1 MRNIVILN
9 RFPLE
14 AITYYKWVD
23 TECNIYLFS
32 KEQPYPGIFNYK
44 EVHFYS
50 DYDKSEKVILDI
62 IELSKKVKIDEIV
75 GLSEKD
81 VLRAGKLR
89 SFLGIN
95 GLDANQSWQF
105 RDKVAMKDALS
116 IAEIPVADYKAVYD
130 VTDILSFAEKNDHK
144 IVIKPRRDA
153 GSRGVTVIS
162 TKSELE
168 NYLLDVAHY
177 LSPNNGSNLM
187 VESFIEGE
195 LYHVDGIY
203 HENQLISSFVSKYI
217 TSCLDFKDS
226 KPLMSLLVDE
236 TDRFKEQIREV
247 TEHCLNTLSKN
258 STCLFHAEVFVD
270 KEGQI
275 FLNEIACRIGGA
287 KIYSTIKNIGEYDLI
302 SEYLGILSGLKYRK
316 STNKPKVIGGWVLV
330 PPKKG
335 VIKKLAKMPHYD
347 WLLEHEIN
355 AVINQE
361 LGNAASSV
369 DKLFNAIIKG
379 ENTEQVKNRLDYITE
394 YFYNN
399 TEISEVN

>member
-32 KEQPYPGIFNYK
+32 KEQPYQGINNYK
-44 EVHFYS
+44 EARFYS
-50 DYDKSEKVILDI
+50 DYDKSEKVVLDV
-62 IELSKKVKIDEIV
+62 IELSKRVKIDEIV
-75 GLSEKD
+75 ALSEKD
-81 VLRAGKLR
+81 VLRAGKIR

-95 GLDANQSWQF
+95 GLDENQSWQF

-116 IAEIPVADYKAVYD
+116 LAKIPVADYKPVYD
-130 VTDILSFAEKNDHK
+130 VTDIISFAEKNDYK

-168 NYLLDVAHY
+168 DHLLEAIYY

-217 TSCLDFKDS
+217 TSCLGFKES
-226 KPLMSLLVDE
+226 KPLVSLLVDE

-247 TEHCLNTLSKN
+247 TEQCLDTLSKT

-270 KEGQI
+270 KDGQI

-287 KIYSTIKNIGEYDLI
+287 KIYPTIKNVCGYNLI
-302 SEYLGILSGLKYRK
+302 SEFLRIVSGSTYTKP
-316 STNKPKVIGGWVLV
+316 TNKVKTLGGWVLI
-330 PPKKG
+330 PPKEG
-335 VIKKLAKMPHYD
+335 VIKKLAKIPPYEWIVD
-347 WLLEHEIN
+347 YEIN
-355 AVINQE
+355 GVVNQE
-361 LGNAASSV
+361 VRNATSSM
-369 DKLFNAIIKG
+369 DRLFNAIIKG
-379 ENTEQVKNRLDYITE
+379 ENTEQVRERLEGITD
-394 YFYNN
+394 YFYAN
-399 TEISEVN
+399 TEIKEVK